1 MIEINNVTKKFGDFT
16 AIENMSFKVE
26 NGSIYGLV
34 GYNGAGKTT
43 LLKTISDVYRTDGGN
58 ITLDGKLIKDS
69 KKEFSMFLMI
79 YILLQTQQWIK
90 WRNSTQAF
98 IPNSIMKHT
107 KN

>member
-43 LLKTISDVYRTDGGN
+43 LLKTIADVYRADGGC
-58 ITLDGKLIKDS
+58 ITLDGKKIKDS
-69 KKEFSMFLMI
+69 K
-79 YILLQTQQWIK
+79 
-90 WRNSTQAF
+90 A
-98 IPNSIMKHT
+98 
-107 KN
+107 